1 MPSQDCPLCK
11 HESIPYIGADYGRS
25 KVFNCPKC
33 KVFVLPQATEHQ
45 LQTAPS
51 DWLDALSKESS
62 SVALGKLL
70 FIAFNNEGNLTRTQ
84 QSEDK
89 WL

>member
-1 MPSQDCPLCK
+1 MQTQECPLCK
-11 HESIPYIGADYGRS
+11 HESIPYQGADFGRS

-33 KVFVLPQATEHQ
+33 KVFVLPKATEHR
-45 LQTAPS
+45 LLTAPS

-62 SVALGKLL
+62 SVAVGKLL
-70 FIAFNNEGNLTRTQ
+70 FIAFNNEGNLTCAQ
-84 QSEDK
+84 QSEGK